1 MTMIRGIRARPL
13 RNHGV
18 LLALMLAIASWP
30 CRSSCFAIAPSF
42 IGIAQH
48 DRAGA
53 LGMKGGCTRGRTCGL
68 DAPHRIVSSP
78 ARMAARSGM
87 ARLSMLGEGGDAG
100 IFAPL
105 EKALQQ
111 CVAMQV
117 TNTLYGGNTNPRHKR
132 VGGGAHLK
140 ACACGASIMQP
151 LALMRL
157 GQCHGVPHNLSRT
170 IFTRHDAGNAT
181 CPMREGKFALS
192 LHLSPTSW
200 AHPSLLFM

>member
-1 MTMIRGIRARPL
+1 
-13 RNHGV
+13 V
-18 LLALMLAIASWP
+18 LLAIVLAIAAWP

-48 DRAGA
+48 HRASA
-53 LGMKGGCTRGRTCGL
+53 PGMKGGCTRGRTCL
-68 DAPHRIVSSP
+68 DSPHRFVPSP

-117 TNTLYGGNTNPRHKR
+117 RGTLQDGNYR
-132 VGGGAHLK
+132 VL
-140 ACACGASIMQP
+140 
-151 LALMRL
+151 
-157 GQCHGVPHNLSRT
+157 
-170 IFTRHDAGNAT
+170 D
-181 CPMREGKFALS
+181 
-192 LHLSPTSW
+192 TS
-200 AHPSLLFM
+200 M